1 MLSSAS
7 GTTLHKNF
15 PVQCCPRRSYSWG
28 NIAQIKT
35 LCSVVFQAPDN
46 NAQEKILFYVVLILL
61 GQHYIGKN
69 PMQCWTWGS
78 RQQCTGKNL
87 VQCCLN
93 TLGTTWRRSK
103 PSAMLSERLQTT
115 LHRKNPVQN
124 PVQSFLHI
132 HGITWYRKSLCN
144 IVPEAP
150 FHRQQTTLLHCSRQ
164 HCTGKNPGNVFWTTS
179 GHSAYKYS
187 SGPSCQ
193 KKKEKLSFLYCENRL
208 TS

>member
-1 MLSSAS
+1 MTVCSWADIVQIIFLSNVVSFRQHRLDNISMQSEPLEQHCTEYLPMSCCPKSIKTPLNRIFSCAMLSSAS
-7 GTTLHKNF
+7 RTTLHKNF
-15 PVQCCPRRSYSWG
+15 PVQCCPRRSHSWG

-35 LCSVVFQAPDN
+35 LCSVVYEAPDN

-78 RQQCTGKNL
+78 RQQCT
-87 VQCCLN
+87 
-93 TLGTTWRRSK
+93 
-103 PSAMLSERLQTT
+103 E
-115 LHRKNPVQN
+115 
-124 PVQSFLHI
+124 
-132 HGITWYRKSLCN
+132 
-144 IVPEAP
+144 
-150 FHRQQTTLLHCSRQ
+150 
-164 HCTGKNPGNVFWTTS
+164 KNPGNVFWTTS

-193 KKKEKLSFLYCENRL
+193 KKKDKLSFLYCENRL

>member
-132 HGITWYRKSLCN
+132 HGTTWYRKSLCN

-150 FHRQQTTLLHCSRQ
+150 FHRQHCSIAPDNIAQEKIQAMFSEQ
-164 HCTGKNPGNVFWTTS
+164 HLVTPLINIHQVL
-179 GHSAYKYS
+179 HVR
-187 SGPSCQ
+187 
-193 KKKEKLSFLYCENRL
+193 KKKRSYLSF
-208 TS
+208 TAKIG